1 MVLYANDQM
10 EVSYVH
16 SGTPKSSKIAAN
28 RFRIETYGDLG
39 IPDFKKPP
47 IWFNQPH
54 QPVADPNNHY
64 IGLGFPKQ
72 CNKL

>member
-10 EVSYVH
+10 EGSYVH

-28 RFRIETYGDLG
+28 HFRIETYGDLG

-47 IWFNQPH
+47 I
-54 QPVADPNNHY
+54 
-64 IGLGFPKQ
+64 
-72 CNKL
+72 